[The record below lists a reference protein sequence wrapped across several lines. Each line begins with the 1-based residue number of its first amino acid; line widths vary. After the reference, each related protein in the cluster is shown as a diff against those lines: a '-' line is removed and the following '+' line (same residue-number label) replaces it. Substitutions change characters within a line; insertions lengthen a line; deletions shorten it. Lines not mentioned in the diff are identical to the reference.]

1 MEDERSDLNVTP
13 FYLLLI
19 IHALARA
26 PSGPSCAIREAVRHK
41 QSRHSVQRKEQQLEW
56 IWWVFQFDS
65 SLGCLADVFEAGS
78 DQRFMTQPNLFRT
91 LQRRVAAAWTDP
103 SRLDCRWLMEFSVAQ
118 LIKSPLVLERNAWN
132 QCDQRRLLSFSPTF
146 CFKVQRFTFQKL
158 YCPLMQEMC
167 LLLLDGS

>member
-65 SLGCLADVFEAGS
+65 SLGRLADVFEAGS
-78 DQRFMTQPNLFRT
+78 DQRFMTQPDLFRT

-103 SRLDCRWLMEFSVAQ
+103 SDSWRSFCGSAYQVAAGFRTGCMKLQ
-118 LIKSPLVLERNAWN
+118 
-132 QCDQRRLLSFSPTF
+132 
-146 CFKVQRFTFQKL
+146 VQRFTFQKL
-158 YCPLMQEMC
+158 YCPLMQENMEMC

>member
-103 SRLDCRWLMEFSVAQ
+103 SDSWRSFCGSAYQVAAG
-118 LIKSPLVLERNAWN
+118 LEHSAWN
-132 QCDQRRLLSFSPTF
+132 QCDRRRLLSFSPTF
-146 CFKVQRFTFQKL
+146 SFKVQRFTFQKL
-158 YCPLMQEMC
+158 DCPLMQENMEMC